1 MNILKK
7 KRLSIAPVLYWFLLL
22 YIIVALVFWFI
33 ELQKQ
38 NRQMTNYKL
47 QELKMDD
54 PAYINKTEQLS
65 IEERRKTGQ
74 YIGEGITFLLV
85 ISVGAV
91 FLFRAIIRQIKI
103 QKQQQNFMMA
113 VTHEL
118 KTPISVAKLNLET
131 LQKYKLDEPRKEKVI
146 QSALQELSRL
156 DTLANNILVSAQLE
170 GGHYQLFR
178 DELDFSV
185 LVRNSFHNFNNRFTE
200 KKWQVNIQPD
210 LILKGDDLLLQI
222 LVNNLIENAVKY
234 SPKNSTITIN
244 LNKENTYVVLQ
255 VKDEGPGIAVN
266 ERKKIFK
273 KFYRIGNEET
283 RTNQGTGLGLYLC
296 KKIAVDHKAHI
307 IVSDNNPVGTI
318 FTVVWRIGN
327 GQ

>member
-1 MNILKK
+1 MNILQK
-7 KRLSIAPVLYWFLLL
+7 KRLSLAPVLYWFLLA

-38 NRQMTNYKL
+38 NRQMTSYKL

-54 PAYINKTEQLS
+54 PAFMNKVDRLS
-65 IEERRKTGQ
+65 IDERRKTGQ
-74 YIGEGITFLLV
+74 YIGEGVTFLLV

-91 FLFRAIIRQIKI
+91 FLLRAIMRQIKI
-103 QKQQQNFMMA
+103 QQQQQNFMMA

-131 LQKYKLDEPRKEKVI
+131 LQKYNLDEARQKKVI
-146 QSALQELSRL
+146 QSALQEISRL

-170 GGHYQLFR
+170 GGYYKSAK
-178 DELDFSV
+178 DELDFSALTQNAV
-185 LVRNSFHNFNNRFTE
+185 QDFSHRFGE
-200 KKWQVNIQPD
+200 KNWQVNIQQD
-210 LILKGDDLLLQI
+210 LVLRGDYFLLQI

-234 SPKNSTITIN
+234 SPKHGMITIN
-244 LNKENTYVVLQ
+244 LTQENSNVVLQ

-273 KFYRIGNEET
+273 KFYRIGNEQT
-283 RTNQGTGLGLYLC
+283 RTTQGTGLGLYLC
-296 KKIAVDHKAHI
+296 KKISADHGAQI
-307 IVSDNNPVGTI
+307 VVSDNHPDGSI
-318 FTVVWRIGN
+318 FTVVF
-327 GQ
+327 

>member
-1 MNILKK
+1 MNILQK
-7 KRLSIAPVLYWFLLL
+7 KRLSLAPVLYWFLLA

-54 PAYINKTEQLS
+54 PGYLNKVDHLS
-65 IEERRKTGQ
+65 VDEHRKTGQ
-74 YIGEGITFLLV
+74 YIGEGVTFLLV

-91 FLFRAIIRQIKI
+91 FLFRAIMRQIKI
-103 QKQQQNFMMA
+103 QQQQQNFMMA

-131 LQKYKLDEPRKEKVI
+131 LQKYNLDEARQKKVI
-146 QSALQELSRL
+146 QSALQEISRL

-170 GGHYQLFR
+170 GGYYQSSK
-178 DELDFSV
+178 DELDFSALTQNAV
-185 LVRNSFHNFNNRFTE
+185 QDFKHRFGE
-200 KKWQVNIQPD
+200 KNWQVNIQED
-210 LILKGDDLLLQI
+210 LALRGDYLLLQI

-234 SPKNSTITIN
+234 SPKQGMISIN
-244 LNKENTYVVLQ
+244 LTQENSNIVLQ
-255 VKDEGPGIAVN
+255 VKDEGPGIATN

-273 KFYRIGNEET
+273 KFYRIGNEQT
-283 RTNQGTGLGLYLC
+283 RTTQGTGLGLYLC
-296 KKIAVDHKAHI
+296 KKISADHGAQI
-307 IVSDNNPVGTI
+307 VVSDNHPDGSI
-318 FTVVWRIGN
+318 FTVVF
-327 GQ
+327 